1 MKRGLMRPATALFP
15 LVLMSVSLLGG
26 AENVAWLLCVFYLIQ
41 ILSLCAA
48 DCFRNA
54 AAREPGV
61 RRVDKRF
68 GGALAQLLM
77 GAALAGLA
85 WHALEMDTKA
95 GWSVFA
101 VGMLIHIEQLFEERM
116 YALCRNAD
124 GVVLSVISNLLLLG
138 GILMDVSGGVDRL
151 LDLANF
157 YTLFGAGLGMVISVV
172 TCYAIEPMRAFSL
185 LPRNLAFFPK
195 AAIQTLLYPAV
206 MALVAYLSTWWYE
219 SVLDHML
226 ELAGSVE
233 FLSGLL
239 LWRLARTVCRR
250 SSDESRAL
258 NLLLVSVVSALMIAS
273 VWIPELIGYECIAWI
288 VLFCTTIVFC
298 APSWR
303 LYAGVGLLWIA
314 LGFMEPHMDR
324 IHMLICLGCAIVAF
338 VLNLHR
344 AFLRKV

>member
-15 LVLMSVSLLGG
+15 LALMLASLLGG
-26 AENVAWLLCVFYLIQ
+26 AEKVAWLLCVFYLIQ

-68 GGALAQLLM
+68 GGAVAQLLT
-77 GAALAGLA
+77 GAVLVGLV
-85 WHALEMDTKA
+85 WHALKMDAKA
-95 GWSVFA
+95 GWTVFA
-101 VGMLIHIEQLFEERM
+101 VGALINIEQLFEERM

-157 YTLFGAGLGMVISVV
+157 YTLCGAGLGMVISVV

-185 LPRNLAFFPK
+185 LPRNLAFCPK

-206 MALVAYLSTWWYE
+206 MTLVAYLGTWWDE
-219 SVLDHML
+219 SVLDNML

-258 NLLLVSVVSALMIAS
+258 NLLLVGLVSALTIAS
-273 VWIPELIGYECIAWI
+273 IWIPELTGYECIAWVI
-288 VLFCTTIVFC
+288 LCCATIIFC
-298 APSWR
+298 AAGWR

-314 LGFMEPHMDR
+314 QGFMEPHMDR
-324 IHMLICLGCAIVAF
+324 IHMLICIGCAIVAF
-338 VLNLHR
+338 ALNLHK